1 MTVLEN
7 IHQYDER
14 LLMWCQKS
22 RYYPTF
28 VYLMRLIS
36 RSGDGYIH
44 FLLPTFYLLFLPAEG
59 IHFFILCLTAFA
71 IERPIY
77 FVLKNALK
85 RQRPPSVIPDFKSI
99 VTASDKFSFPSGHTM
114 AAFLVAGLYSLY
126 FQEVSIALYVWASL
140 VACSRIVLG
149 VHFPTDTLAGASLGT
164 LIAFTAVSL

>member
-14 LLMWCQKS
+14 LLLWCQKS
-22 RYYPTF
+22 RYYPSF
-28 VYLMRLIS
+28 INVMRMIS
-36 RSGDGYIH
+36 RSGDGYVH
-44 FLLPTFYLLFLPAEG
+44 FFLPTLYLLFSPEDG
-59 IHFFILCLTAFA
+59 VQFFILCLLAFA

-77 FVLKNALK
+77 FVLKNILK

-114 AAFLVAGLYSLY
+114 AAFLIAGLYSLY
-126 FQEVSIALYVWASL
+126 FQEISITLYIWASL
-140 VACSRIVLG
+140 VACSRVVLG

-164 LIAFTAVSL
+164 LIAFIAVSL